1 MSGGRPAA
9 WPGLKQGRAP
19 HPPSRGHG
27 HRDQHCVGGG
37 VLAGRRGA
45 PSPLPLRA
53 ELGSPKPRSAKTAI
67 DRQEQGGPGGAP
79 LTPGVGRLAPELGE
93 DAFLRL
99 TPPHLWCFVR
109 AAPGPSRGAPQPPL
123 RRNATALTGRPG
135 RPASRPQRLCGH
147 PHLAASRRE
156 TCPELLPR
164 APRLYPGGPDG
175 EIVADE
181 LVEEVI
187 GKCPHLCS
195 V

>member
-1 MSGGRPAA
+1 MAGAQTGPSSPPPQPRPRSLRPA
-9 WPGLKQGRAP
+9 LR
-19 HPPSRGHG
+19 
-27 HRDQHCVGGG
+27 VGGG
-37 VLAGRRGA
+37 PGWQAWST

-53 ELGSPKPRSAKTAI
+53 ELGPPKPRSAKTAI
-67 DRQEQGGPGGAP
+67 DRQEQGGPGATL

-99 TPPHLWCFVR
+99 TPPHVWCFVR

-123 RRNATALTGRPG
+123 RRNATAPTGRPG
-135 RPASRPQRLCGH
+135 CPASRPQRLCGH
-147 PHLAASRRE
+147 PHLAASGRE

-164 APRLYPGGPDG
+164 APSLYPGGPDR

-181 LVEEVI
+181 LVEEKVI
-187 GKCPHLCS
+187 GKCPRLRS